1 MSKNANE
8 GCPVNG
14 GCDFVSCWLSKV
26 GVNRSLLIT
35 LGLLP
40 FAWNGVVLVKDA
52 VVHVWQLVS
61 SIGAA

>member
-14 GCDFVSCWLSKV
+14 GCDVVSCWLSKV

-35 LGLLP
+35 LALLP
-40 FAWNGVVLVKDA
+40 FAWGGVVFVKDA
-52 VVHVWQLVS
+52 VVHAWNLVTTLN
-61 SIGAA
+61 GQ